1 MKHELREPFT
11 KEKLAV
17 LKAGDSVLL
26 TGTIYAAR
34 DAAHEK
40 LVRMMEQGETLPIDL
55 RDQIIFYAGPTP
67 AREGYPIGS
76 VGPTTSYKMDPFTP
90 AFLERGLSGM
100 IGKGPRSDAVKECA
114 RKNGAVYFAAFGGTA
129 ALMAQSVQSAEA
141 AAFAEMGDNAVLRLQ
156 VKGLPVI
163 VANDASGGDL
173 FAGK

>member
-26 TGTIYAAR
+26 TGTVYAAR

-40 LVRMMEQGETLPIDL
+40 LVRMMEQGEALPIDF

-67 AREGYPIGS
+67 ARPGYPIGS

-90 AFLERGLSGM
+90 AFLEHGLSGM

-114 RKNGAVYFAAFGGTA
+114 RKNGAVYFAAIGGTA
-129 ALMAQSVQSAEA
+129 ALMAQCVQSAEA

-156 VKGLPVI
+156 VKEMPVI
-163 VANDASGGDL
+163 VANDASGGDI

>member
-67 AREGYPIGS
+67 AKEGYPIGS

-90 AFLERGLSGM
+90 AFL
-100 IGKGPRSDAVKECA
+100 
-114 RKNGAVYFAAFGGTA
+114 
-129 ALMAQSVQSAEA
+129 
-141 AAFAEMGDNAVLRLQ
+141 
-156 VKGLPVI
+156 
-163 VANDASGGDL
+163 
-173 FAGK
+173 